1 MRVCRAHDVGGTRGL
16 NACCSFAT
24 INRIHLK
31 IAINWGQV
39 LAAPIKVVRSSGS
52 EETKMRSVGAV
63 FQPDTKAGIR
73 HLHPVIKWQTRS
85 DLLENDDRCV
95 LDHGLSGP
103 QVIGR
108 VLFSCASTLLTAL
121 CVYLAIR
128 SLVGP

>member
-1 MRVCRAHDVGGTRGL
+1 MT
-16 NACCSFAT
+16 
-24 INRIHLK
+24 
-31 IAINWGQV
+31 
-39 LAAPIKVVRSSGS
+39 
-52 EETKMRSVGAV
+52 SVGAV

-73 HLHPVIKWQTRS
+73 HLHPVIIQWQTRS
-85 DLLENDDRCV
+85 DLLENDDPGV
-95 LDHGLSGP
+95 FDHGLSGP